1 MAIPWSTTG
10 SENPNLGSKLERIR
24 KEALGVGFDEGWK
37 RERSRSGSPEK
48 KSSSRVPTRVDAGEE
63 RFEGRIAVDE
73 GGEEV
78 GPVVNVGAEDEDERG
93 EEEEEEE
100 MGNEDGGGVLEEL
113 GGGVV
118 VDCR

>member
-1 MAIPWSTTG
+1 MEEGAIEVRVAREEIIIEGADTG
-10 SENPNLGSKLERIR
+10 EM
-24 KEALGVGFDEGWK
+24 
-37 RERSRSGSPEK
+37 K
-48 KSSSRVPTRVDAGEE
+48 KGAAAAMVTEVVVVVVMGGGGGGGGEVDAGEE